1 MNIHSARR
9 FLSVLVGELSFLL
22 NFHGEGLYYIETSG
36 SMDLFLYDRDL
47 PHEIV
52 ETETLD
58 YHYVNDAS

>member
-22 NFHGEGLYYIETSG
+22 NFHGEGLYYLETSG

-58 YHYVNDAS
+58 